1 VIVGTAVGA
10 IMLVLVFILLRY
22 KFKTLLS
29 RTGVLGR
36 FHMSRRH
43 RSFTPFDI
51 EGNSVANP
59 SLPNVASS
67 VGKSVF
73 TSSAFASFRPLQ
85 VLGGAPADRRDYH
98 GGGFITE
105 ELSRIAPAWSLEAAA
120 GTVLLSVPDP
130 ARDEVRVSQQRALD
144 KLARE
149 RQRES
154 PPHADAPADA
164 VSANP
169 EPSRSAPASPTSTA
183 EADTATVMSGDT
195 TDLDLRSQVVLL
207 RRRLLDQQAQINDM
221 SLVAERLRLAEE
233 QIERHA
239 EATGLAS
246 LAPPAYDGQ

>member
-1 VIVGTAVGA
+1 MVVGGV
-10 IMLVLVFILLRY
+10 MLALFFTLLRH

-29 RTGVLGR
+29 RTGVLRR
-36 FHMSRRH
+36 FHIGRRH
-43 RSFTPFDI
+43 RSFTPFDL

-59 SLPNVASS
+59 SLPSMASS
-67 VGKSVF
+67 VAKSVL
-73 TSSAFASFRPLQ
+73 TQSAFATSRPLH
-85 VLGGAPADRRDYH
+85 VLGGPPANGRLEYRR
-98 GGGFITE
+98 GELITA
-105 ELSRIAPAWSLEAAA
+105 ELSHVTPTLSLEAAA
-120 GTVLLSVPDP
+120 GTILLTVPDP
-130 ARDEVRVSQQRALD
+130 ARDEVRASQQQVLD

-149 RQRES
+149 RQRETPS
-154 PPHADAPADA
+154 HADAPADA